1 MQEKEIRA
9 EMIEEGEDENDLTS
23 NETAD
28 DIDREAIRIKLC
40 QIKDKQERRRKLKYR
55 DLVYFRENLFTEWAP
70 LKNTAR
76 RHWRGYGEDG
86 CRSGFW
92 C

>member
-1 MQEKEIRA
+1 MNDEQYRLTEQSRIVYLSEMQEKEIRA

-40 QIKDKQERRRKLKYR
+40 QIKDKARKK
-55 DLVYFRENLFTEWAP
+55 AQ
-70 LKNTAR
+70 A
-76 RHWRGYGEDG
+76 
-86 CRSGFW
+86 
-92 C
+92 